1 MKKKNG
7 KSGLL
12 AFTEKPHFQSCI
24 DQSRFVY
31 TRLGKPDGNRLNV
44 AITIVNRNGNVKRG
58 IETSTT
64 KLSAVQDTFR
74 ALQSPNSEGQHLS
87 VEM

>member
-31 TRLGKPDGNRLNV
+31 TRLGKPDGKRPNA
-44 AITIVNRNGNVKRG
+44 AIKIANRNENVKRG

-64 KLSAVQDTFR
+64 KLSAVQDTI
-74 ALQSPNSEGQHLS
+74 S
-87 VEM
+87 VKKGSDAKRKFFSLEM